1 MGPLAGS
8 GACSRRRLYRILIDW
23 ELERESTM
31 KTRIIRCA
39 GLAVASILAPA
50 AMAATFTVTNTND
63 SGVGS
68 LRDAINQANGDP
80 VSPVKI
86 DFNVPAGPGGV
97 VVIAPQTPLPIIR
110 NIHGHGIVIDG
121 FTQPGSSVIP
131 GNPSSPA
138 VLGVKV
144 VLDGSAVGIP
154 APPLFAHGLH
164 IMSSGN
170 KVQGLCVHSFPH
182 DGISI
187 QGIPLSPTGPS
198 GANGNYIQWNLV
210 GTDVTGTAA
219 KPNGHRA
226 GGLWGGIYVKV
237 LPGAPGVANQ
247 NQILENVVSGNTI
260 EGVGISNC
268 PDQGS
273 DVQQNHVE
281 RCLIGI
287 DITGSLP
294 LGNGHDGVYIG
305 EGAHHNVIEQNWI
318 GANGFEGVGIVGY
331 GPSGLLT
338 HNNLLLRNKIGVDVN
353 LNPLPNQRHG
363 VAIGSYGGTVW
374 GFAPSNTIDQN
385 IIAYN
390 QLAGIAVDEAGPTG
404 DNDTSGN
411 KITANAIYLN
421 GMTDPGHLGIDLAFE
436 PTLPRPPGGVT
447 ANDTGDP
454 DQGPNGLMNFPVI
467 TSAIHTAG
475 TTTVSG
481 TIDPPGYPATIEVFR
496 AIPGNYSQHGQ
507 GAVFLGSTN
516 ATGPSWTIAL
526 TGAQPGQLLTATAS
540 DTAGNTSEFSLNA
553 PVWDDNQQ
561 QLDYGDA
568 PDPSYPTL
576 AASNGARH
584 QIIPGMFLG
593 NSVDGEIDGQ
603 PNASATGDDNDGN
616 DDGDGVTFPQPLTP
630 GGQAQIDVVASVTGR
645 LDAWVDFDGNGTW
658 APAEQI
664 LTGAIHPGGGMQVS
678 YSFTVPP
685 AAMPGN
691 TFARIRHS
699 SGGGLLPNGP
709 APDGEVEDHMVTIQ
723 QEQPEQ
729 FDWGDAP
736 DPTYPTLLA
745 NNGARH
751 LIVIGGPML
760 GNAIDAEPDGQPTN
774 PADGDDNNILYPGVP
789 DDEDGVLFP
798 TALISS
804 VPSTVQVSSAT
815 GGILQGWIDWNGDGD
830 WADTGEQVIT
840 NRAIPAGVTSVPI
853 TVPWGATGGPN
864 GLTYA
869 RFRISNQQWVGFAG
883 SAPDGEVEDYQ
894 VRLEALKWLQIP
906 EQGQEG
912 VDVSNAAHT
921 LADDFQCT
929 ASGLIT
935 DIHLWG
941 SFLGDNLPEEGPGG
955 LTFEISV
962 WSDVPV
968 GPGNPVPHSHPG
980 QKLWQMKFNPGQYS
994 AGQILNVVPGEW
1006 WHDPGTQNWVPKADQ
1021 NIYQFDFYPPKDEA
1035 FVQEEGTIYWLAVK
1049 FSYTGPSQWTG
1060 KFGWKTT
1067 PSPWNDDACY
1077 QNPASPAGWT
1087 DMIYQQPH
1095 PWWDEPN
1102 PLYRSVNLAFALS
1115 GEPRQE
1121 ETADYGDAPDDPL
1134 NPNDYPTLAASN
1146 GASHLLGSQFHL
1158 GFPNIPPDGETDGQP
1173 TAPADGDDIN
1183 GAVPDD
1189 EDGVTFQSWL
1199 IPGVSAAIKVD
1210 LVTPAGIPG
1219 YLNGWIDYNRDGD
1232 WSDPGENFIIDQ
1244 AYFGGPTYIG
1254 FVVPSGVSPGATYA
1268 RFRFTSQTLA
1278 SLGLN
1283 EGGQAPDGEVEDY
1296 RVDILHAPNGV
1307 DFGDAPDAPFPTFT
1321 IRNGARHLIVPGYHM
1336 GVTID
1341 AEPDGQPSP
1350 AANGDDITPPAG
1362 PDDEDG
1368 VYFYPLIIGQQSAI
1382 DASVTGNGFI
1392 DAWIDFNGNGSWL
1405 DPGEQ
1410 IASAVPVITG
1420 LNQITFS
1427 LPAGTV
1433 PISTYA
1439 RVRFSSAGGLAPS
1452 GAAQNGEVEDYWVN
1466 IQPVGAISY
1475 DFGDAPDPLYPTLA
1489 ASNGARH
1496 LIGGPLWLGTVVDPE
1511 PDGQPTAN
1519 ADGDD
1524 LNLLYPGAPDDE
1536 DGVLFAYALIGG
1548 KSSMMQVIA
1557 SASGFIDLWIDWNG
1571 NGSWADL
1578 GDNVL
1583 SHYAVTPGPNYIT
1596 IGVPA
1601 VTFTGSTKTRVR
1613 LSSAGYLPPTGF
1625 AQDGEVEDHDV
1636 FLYEEGGMDF
1646 GDAPNSSISPS
1657 TNYETTM
1664 MDFGAAHFIDSVL
1677 FLGML
1682 VDSEI
1687 DGQPSP
1693 GATGDDL
1700 AKLADEDG
1708 VTFASPWISGVTA
1721 QAVIMVNPAA
1731 PGPIYDLDLW
1741 VDWNGDGSWAQPSDH
1756 VLAAR
1761 PVMPGPNPIV
1771 IQVPTGLSPK
1781 WSYARF
1787 RLTHPGSGVG
1797 HTGYVFGGEVEDY
1810 MIPIGSRIPATITVN
1825 TSVSPAQAVL
1835 TWSAA
1840 SGATSYSVYSSTN
1853 LGAGFPNPP
1862 NWKLETTTANL
1873 TWSDPI
1879 AVASKFYIVVAFP

>member
-1 MGPLAGS
+1 LS
-8 GACSRRRLYRILIDW
+8 LFLIVW
-23 ELERESTM
+23 KTERESTM

-50 AMAATFTVTNTND
+50 AMAATFIVTNTND

-86 DFNVPAGPGGV
+86 DFNVPTGLLTPPVAGGV
-97 VVIAPQTPLPIIR
+97 AVIQPLTPLPVIR
-110 NIHGHGIVIDG
+110 NIHGHGITLDG
-121 FTQPGSSVIP
+121 FTQPGSSVAP
-131 GNPSSPA
+131 GTPSSL
-138 VLGVKV
+138 VVKV
-144 VLDGSAVGIP
+144 VLDGSMVSIP
-154 APPLFAHGLH
+154 LPPFYAHGLH

-170 KVQGLCVHSFPH
+170 KVQGLCVHRFPH
-182 DGISI
+182 DGICI

-210 GTDVTGTAA
+210 GTDINGKAA
-219 KPNGHRA
+219 LPNGHGG

-237 LPGAPGVANQ
+237 LPGSPGVANQ

-273 DVQQNHVE
+273 DVQMNHVE
-281 RCLIGI
+281 RCHIGI
-287 DITGSLP
+287 DITGTAP

-353 LNPLPNQRHG
+353 LNPMPNQRHG

-390 QLAGIAVDEAGPTG
+390 QLAGIAIDEAGPVG

-411 KITANAIYLN
+411 KITANAIYFN
-421 GMTDPGHLGIDLAFE
+421 GMTDPGQLGIDLAYE

-447 ANDTGDP
+447 ANDTGDG
-454 DQGPNGLMNFPVI
+454 DAGPNALMNFPVI
-467 TSAIHTAG
+467 TSAIHDPTA
-475 TTTVSG
+475 TTVSG
-481 TIDPPGYPATIEVFR
+481 TIDPPGYPVVIEVFR

-516 ATGPSWTIAL
+516 ATGPSWTLAL
-526 TGAQPGQLLTATAS
+526 TGALPGQFLTATAT
-540 DTAGNTSEFSLNA
+540 DVAGNTSEFSLNA
-553 PVWDDNQQ
+553 PVWSDNQQ
-561 QLDYGDA
+561 EADYGDA

-576 AASNGARH
+576 KANNGARH
-584 QIIPGMFLG
+584 QIVPGMYLG
-593 NSVDGEIDGQ
+593 NSVDGEADGQ

-616 DDGDGVTFPQPLTP
+616 DDGDGVTFPLPLIP
-630 GGQAQIDVVASVTGR
+630 GSQSQIDVVASVMGR

-658 APAEQI
+658 APLEQI
-664 LTGAIHPGGGMQVS
+664 LASTIHPGGGMLVS
-678 YSFTVPP
+678 YTFTVPP
-685 AAMPGN
+685 AAALGN
-691 TFARIRHS
+691 TFARVRFS
-699 SGGGLLPNGP
+699 SGGGLFPAGQ
-709 APDGEVEDHMVTIQ
+709 APDGEVEDHMVMIQ
-723 QEQPEQ
+723 QGQEPEE
-729 FDWGDAP
+729 FDFGDAP
-736 DPTYPTLLA
+736 DGLAPPVYPTLLA
-745 NNGARH
+745 NNGAHH
-751 LIVIGGPML
+751 LIVIGGPLL
-760 GNAIDAEPDGQPTN
+760 GNAIDAEPDGQPSSA
-774 PADGDDNNILYPGVP
+774 ADGDDINVLYPGGP
-789 DDEDGVLFP
+789 DDEDGVVFP

-804 VPSTVQVSSAT
+804 VPSTVQVTSAT

-830 WADTGEQVIT
+830 WADIGEQVIT
-840 NRAIPAGVTSVPI
+840 NRTIPVGTTSVPI

-869 RFRISNQQWVGFAG
+869 RFRISNQFGIGFAG
-883 SAPDGEVEDYQ
+883 PAPDGEVEDYP
-894 VRLEALKWLQIP
+894 VRLEQLKWLQIP

-912 VDVSNAAHT
+912 VDVSNANHT

-929 ASGLIT
+929 ASGRIT
-935 DIHLWG
+935 DIHIWG

-955 LTFEISV
+955 LTFEISI

-968 GPGNPVPHSHPG
+968 GPGNPVPFSHPG
-980 QKLWQMKFNPGQYS
+980 QKHWQMNFTPGQYA
-994 AGQILNVVPGEW
+994 AGQVLNVAPGEW
-1006 WHDPGTQNWVPKADQ
+1006 WHDPGTQNWVPNADQ
-1021 NIYQFDFYPPKDEA
+1021 NIYQFDFYPPKEDA
-1035 FVQEEGTIYWLAVK
+1035 FVQKEGTIYWLAVK
-1049 FSYTGPSQWTG
+1049 YSYTGPSQWTG

-1077 QNPASPAGWT
+1077 QNPASPVGWT

-1095 PWWDEPN
+1095 PWWNEPD
-1102 PLYRSVNLAFALS
+1102 PQYRSVNLAFALS
-1115 GEPRQE
+1115 GEPQEE
-1121 ETADYGDAPDDPL
+1121 ETADWGDAPDDPQ
-1134 NPNDYPTLAASN
+1134 NPNDYPTLSASN
-1146 GASHLLGSQFHL
+1146 GASHLLGSQFYL
-1158 GFPNIPPDGETDGQP
+1158 GLVGTPPDAEPDGQP
-1173 TAPADGDDIN
+1173 TTPADGDDLN

-1199 IPGVSAAIKVD
+1199 IPGVSTAIKVD
-1210 LVTPAGIPG
+1210 MVTPSGVQG

-1232 WSDPGENFIIDQ
+1232 WADPGEHFIIDQ

-1254 FVVPSGVSPGATYA
+1254 FAVPAGATPGSTYA

-1296 RVDILHAPNGV
+1296 RVDILDAPDGV
-1307 DFGDAPDAPFPTFT
+1307 DFGDAPDAPYPTLT
-1321 IRNGARHLIVPGYHM
+1321 INNGARHLIVPGYHM

-1341 AEPDGQPSP
+1341 AEPDGQPSLP
-1350 AANGDDITPPAG
+1350 ANGDDITPPAS

-1368 VYFYPLIIGQQSAI
+1368 VYFYPLIIGQQGAI
-1382 DASVTGNGFI
+1382 DVSVTGTGSI

-1405 DPGEQ
+1405 DAGEQ
-1410 IASAVPVITG
+1410 IATSVPVITG

-1427 LPAGTV
+1427 LPAGMA

-1439 RVRFSSAGGLAPS
+1439 RVRFSSAGGLAPT
-1452 GAAQNGEVEDYWVN
+1452 GAAKDGEVEDYEV
-1466 IQPVGAISY
+1466 AILPEGELVY

-1496 LIGGPLWLGTVVDPE
+1496 LLGGPLWLGAVVDPE
-1511 PDGQPTAN
+1511 PDGQPTPN

-1524 LNLLYPGAPDDE
+1524 LLGAVPDDE
-1536 DGVLFAYALIGG
+1536 DGVSFGYALIGG

-1557 SASGFIDLWIDWNG
+1557 SASGFIDVWIDWNG
-1571 NGSWADL
+1571 NGSWADP

-1583 SHYAVTPGPNYIT
+1583 SHYAVTPGPNYVMISVP
-1596 IGVPA
+1596 GVS
-1601 VTFTGSTKTRVR
+1601 FTGSTKARVR
-1613 LSSAGYLPPTGF
+1613 ISSAGYLPPTGF
-1625 AQDGEVEDHDV
+1625 AKDGEVEDYDV

-1646 GDAPNSSISPS
+1646 GDAPDSSISPT

-1687 DGQPSP
+1687 DGQPS
-1693 GATGDDL
+1693 ASANGDDI
-1700 AKLADEDG
+1700 ANLADEDG
-1708 VTFASPWISGVTA
+1708 VNFTSPWISGVAA
-1721 QAVIMVNPAA
+1721 QVVILVNPAA
-1731 PGPIYDLDLW
+1731 PGPLYELDLW
-1741 VDWNGDGSWAQPSDH
+1741 VDWNGDGTWAQPNEH
-1756 VLAAR
+1756 LLAAQ
-1761 PVMPGPNPIV
+1761 PVTPGPNPIL
-1771 IQVPTGLSPK
+1771 IQVPSGLGPK

-1787 RLTHPGSGVG
+1787 RLTHPGTGVG
-1797 HTGYVFGGEVEDY
+1797 HTGYVYGGEVEDY
-1810 MIPIGSRIPATITVN
+1810 MIPIGSRIPAAISVN
-1825 TSVSPAQAVL
+1825 PAVSPAQAVL
-1835 TWSAA
+1835 TWPAA
-1840 SGATSYSVYSSTN
+1840 AGATSYSIYSSTN

-1862 NWKLETTTANL
+1862 NWILETTVATL

-1879 AVASKFYIVVAFP
+1879 TAPRKFYIVVAFP